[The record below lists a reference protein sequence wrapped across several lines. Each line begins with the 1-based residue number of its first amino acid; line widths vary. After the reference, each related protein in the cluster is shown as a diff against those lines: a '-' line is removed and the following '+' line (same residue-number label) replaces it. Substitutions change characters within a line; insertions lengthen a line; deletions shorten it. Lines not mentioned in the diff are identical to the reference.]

1 MPDGLK
7 WEVRDSKNRVLY
19 GRRFNDEMVYMRYED
34 MKDEEKDLILDI
46 FALTSE
52 IAEEDVATSDEIKG
66 MKLFLDFKDKNDDFC
81 G

>member
-34 MKDEEKDLILDI
+34 MKNEEKNLILDI
-46 FALTSE
+46 FALASE
-52 IAEEDVATSDEIKG
+52 IEEKDVDTSDEIKE
-66 MKLFLDFKDKNDDFC
+66 MRLFLDFKDKKDDFC